1 MKKLVDLVIFKNLI
15 NLDKLFTYE
24 VKEEVNAGEFVLV
37 DFNNRLEIALVLR
50 SYSSDKDL
58 EVKEILTKIVDLK
71 PLNKTFLEL
80 GLWMK
85 EFYILTYAKA
95 FKPICDFTRIDNVSV
110 KLKGTEELEE
120 KFINLV
126 DRYNDGLAINEKDGL
141 TLESL
146 ESSGKIFTT
155 GTYKLVKTEE
165 NHFYKNKKNRNESLD
180 VLRKNA
186 TRQIDLVNEIFNFLE
201 EFNYFS
207 LEDLKNFNNYEKSVF
222 DELLS
227 KELFIEI
234 EKPKFEIKNQ
244 ITLTDKQKSIADDI
258 FNSDFNKFLIHGVTG
273 SGKTEIYFDL
283 IERYINN
290 GKTAIFLVPEIG
302 LTPQMEMRAK
312 KRFGDLVSVIHSKLS
327 KKKRVTEIEKIES
340 GESKLILGTRSA
352 IFSQIPDLGLI
363 VVDEEHD
370 DSYKLD
376 NYNKYDIREVARFIV
391 EKTDGAKLV
400 LGSAT
405 PSIETYYKAIND
417 VYKLYSLMERPEE
430 MVMPEIIIADM
441 REELKMG
448 NTTPFSFDLLANIK
462 NSLMREKQ
470 VLLFLNRR
478 GYTTFVNCRNC
489 GFTIKCNRC
498 DIAMVYHKKNNY
510 LNCHYCNLKKP
521 MPKVCPN
528 CGSKDIKNFGMGTE
542 KLEELTKNQFPNF
555 KVIRIDSDTTSKP
568 DKYRSNVEKI
578 MNNEVSIIVGTQMIS
593 KGLDFPDIDTVG
605 VIASDL
611 TLNIPEY
618 DAAEKTFQQIS
629 QVAGRSGRSEDKGTV
644 IVQTYNPEHYSIIHA
659 MNHDYVNF
667 FKEELKI
674 RKAFSYPPYT
684 RQYIISIIN
693 PNYEELVLI
702 AQDYYKALEEEI
714 MNNRLQNSTEFISF
728 KDRLAVSK
736 LNNRFIIKIILNSN
750 IRHEKN
756 VKASIYNVFIQNK
769 YKIKS
774 DFTHIDVVTR

>member
-1 MKKLVDLVIFKNLI
+1 MKKLIDVVIFKNLI

-24 VKEEVNAGEFVLV
+24 VSEEVKSGEFVLV
-37 DFNNRLEIALVLR
+37 DFNNSLEIALVLR
-50 SYSSDKDL
+50 SYSSDENLD
-58 EVKEILTKIVDLK
+58 VKEILTKIKDLK

-95 FKPICDFTRIDNVSV
+95 FKPICDFTKIDNISV
-110 KLKGTEELEE
+110 KLKAVYGLEE
-120 KFINLV
+120 KFVNLV
-126 DRYNDGLAINEKDGL
+126 NRYNDGLAINEKDGL
-141 TLESL
+141 TLKSL

-155 GTYKLVKTEE
+155 GTYKLVNIKK
-165 NHFYKNKKNRNESLD
+165 NKYYKNVENKEETLNLI
-180 VLRKNA
+180 RKNA
-186 TRQIDLVNEIFNFLE
+186 TRQIDLINEIFNYLDDY
-201 EFNYFS
+201 NYFS
-207 LEDLKNFNNYEKSVF
+207 LEELKNFKNYEKSVF
-222 DELLS
+222 DDLLS
-227 KELFIEI
+227 KNLFIEI
-234 EKPKFEIKNQ
+234 EKPKFEIKNR
-244 ITLTDKQKSIADDI
+244 ISLTEKQKSIADDI
-258 FNSDFNKFLIHGVTG
+258 YNSEYNKFLIHGVTG

-312 KRFGDLVSVIHSKLS
+312 KRFGDLVSVIHSRLS
-327 KKKRVTEIEKIES
+327 KKKRVTEINRIES
-340 GESKLILGTRSA
+340 GDAKIILGTRSA
-352 IFSQIPDLGLI
+352 IFSQIPNLGLI
-363 VVDEEHD
+363 IVDEEHD
-370 DSYKLD
+370 ESYKLD
-376 NYNKYDIREVARFIV
+376 SYNKYDIREVARFIV
-391 EKTDGAKLV
+391 EKTKDAKLV

-417 VYKLYSLMERPEE
+417 VYKLYSIMERPKE
-430 MVMPEIIIADM
+430 MVMPEIIVADM

-448 NTTPFSFDLLANIK
+448 NTTPFSFDLLANMK
-462 NSLMREKQ
+462 NSLMKEKQ

-489 GFTIKCNRC
+489 GYTIKCSRC

-528 CGSKDIKNFGMGTE
+528 CGSKDIKDFGIGTE
-542 KLEELTKNQFPNF
+542 KLEELTKKQFPNF
-555 KVIRIDSDTTSKP
+555 EVIRIDSDTTSKP
-568 DKYRSNVEKI
+568 DKYRNNVEKI
-578 MNNEVSIIVGTQMIS
+578 MNKEVSIIVGTQMIS

-618 DAAEKTFQQIS
+618 DASEKTFQQIS

-644 IVQTYNPEHYSIIHA
+644 IVQTYNPEHYSIRHA
-659 MNHDYVNF
+659 MNHDYLSF

-674 RKAFSYPPYT
+674 RKAFSYPPFK
-684 RQYIISIIN
+684 RQYIISIMN
-693 PNYEELVLI
+693 PIYQDLVLI
-702 AQDYYKALEEEI
+702 SQEYYKALEDEI
-714 MNNRLQNSTEFISF
+714 MKNGLQNSTEFISF
-728 KDRLAVSK
+728 KDRLSVSK

-756 VKASIYNVFIQNK
+756 VKASIYNVFIENK
-769 YKIKS
+769 YNIKS
-774 DFTHIDVVTR
+774 DFTHIDVITR